1 MRTKTPQRLERK
13 DAGGGREVRSFALQI
28 KAAGDDGTVEG
39 YGSVFGVRDNYDD
52 VIAKGAFIQSLKDHK
67 AAGTMPAMLWQHD
80 ADKPIGVWTEMVED
94 EKGLRIKGQLAME
107 TVKGKEAHALLKMG
121 ALNGLSIGFMSK
133 EWAYDRDTE
142 VRTLTAIDLWEVSL
156 VTFPANEK
164 ARVTNVKAI
173 SEDSVARAIKHL
185 KAAIALHVAHMDGS
199 EPTSDESQMRMMKMM
214 EDALSALQKSK
225 GADDDDMEDMEGMGK
240 SMSTPKNAERIL
252 RDAGFSRS
260 DATALVSRVMR
271 MGEVRRDS
279 VDSTVA
285 AMKSADRLL
294 RSLTS

>member
-1 MRTKTPQRLERK
+1 MKTKHFDVGFE
-13 DAGGGREVRSFALQI
+13 I
-28 KAAGDDGTVEG
+28 KAVNADGTVEG

-52 VIAKGAFIQSLKDHK
+52 VIAKGAFVQSLKDHK

-133 EWAYDRDTE
+133 EWSYDRETE

-164 ARVTNVKAI
+164 ARVTNVKSA
-173 SEDSVARAIKHL
+173 
-185 KAAIALHVAHMDGS
+185 
-199 EPTSDESQMRMMKMM
+199 DELQAPK
-214 EDALSALQKSK
+214 DAEKV
-225 GADDDDMEDMEGMGK
+225 
-240 SMSTPKNAERIL
+240 L
-252 RDAGFSRS
+252 RDAGFSKS
-260 DATALVSRVMR
+260 DATAFVSRVMR
-271 MGEVRRDS
+271 MGEVRSDS
-279 VDSTVA
+279 ANSTAV
-285 AMKSADRLL
+285 AMKAADRLL

>member
-1 MRTKTPQRLERK
+1 MQQKNPQRLERK
-13 DAGGGREVRSFALQI
+13 DATGGREVRSFALQI
-28 KAAGDDGTVEG
+28 KAAGDDGTIEG

-52 VIAKGAFIQSLKDHK
+52 VIAKGAFVKSLKDHK

-142 VRTLTAIDLWEVSL
+142 VRTLTALDLWEVSL

-164 ARVTNVKAI
+164 ARVTNVKSA
-173 SEDSVARAIKHL
+173 
-185 KAAIALHVAHMDGS
+185 
-199 EPTSDESQMRMMKMM
+199 DEM
-214 EDALSALQKSK
+214 A
-225 GADDDDMEDMEGMGK
+225 
-240 SMSTPKNAERIL
+240 TPKDAEKAL
-252 RDAGFSRS
+252 RDAGFSKS
-260 DATALVSRVMR
+260 DATAFVSRVMR
-271 MGEVRRDS
+271 MGEVRSDS
-279 VDSTVA
+279 ANSTAV
-285 AMKSADRLL
+285 AMKAADRLL

>member
-1 MRTKTPQRLERK
+1 MRTKTPQRPERK

-94 EKGLRIKGQLAME
+94 DKGLRIKGQLAME

-164 ARVTNVKAI
+164 ARVTNVKSA
-173 SEDSVARAIKHL
+173 
-185 KAAIALHVAHMDGS
+185 
-199 EPTSDESQMRMMKMM
+199 DELQAPK
-214 EDALSALQKSK
+214 DAEKV
-225 GADDDDMEDMEGMGK
+225 
-240 SMSTPKNAERIL
+240 L
-252 RDAGFSRS
+252 RDAGFSKS
-260 DATALVSRVMR
+260 DATAFVSRVMR

-285 AMKSADRLL
+285 AMKAADRLL
-294 RSLTS
+294 RSITS

>member
-1 MRTKTPQRLERK
+1 MKTKHFDVGFE
-13 DAGGGREVRSFALQI
+13 I
-28 KAAGDDGTVEG
+28 KAVNADGTVEG

-80 ADKPIGVWTEMVED
+80 ADKPIGIWTEMVED

-164 ARVTNVKAI
+164 ARVTNVKSA
-173 SEDSVARAIKHL
+173 
-185 KAAIALHVAHMDGS
+185 
-199 EPTSDESQMRMMKMM
+199 DEM
-214 EDALSALQKSK
+214 A
-225 GADDDDMEDMEGMGK
+225 
-240 SMSTPKNAERIL
+240 TPKDAEKAL
-252 RDAGFSRS
+252 RDAGFSKS
-260 DATALVSRVMR
+260 DATAFVSRVMR
-271 MGEVRRDS
+271 MGEVRSDS
-279 VDSTVA
+279 ANSTAV
-285 AMKSADRLL
+285 AMKAADRLL

>member
-1 MRTKTPQRLERK
+1 MQKKNPQRLERK
-13 DAGGGREVRSFALQI
+13 DAAGGREVRSFALQI
-28 KAAGDDGTVEG
+28 KAAGDDGTIEG

-52 VIAKGAFIQSLKDHK
+52 VIAKGAFVKSLKDHK

-107 TVKGKEAHALLKMG
+107 TVKGKEAHALLKIG

-164 ARVTNVKAI
+164 ARVTNVK
-173 SEDSVARAIKHL
+173 
-185 KAAIALHVAHMDGS
+185 
-199 EPTSDESQMRMMKMM
+199 
-214 EDALSALQKSK
+214 SAEEM
-225 GADDDDMEDMEGMGK
+225 A
-240 SMSTPKNAERIL
+240 TPKDAEKAL
-252 RDAGFSRS
+252 RDAGFSKS
-260 DATALVSRVMR
+260 DATAFVSRVMR
-271 MGEVRRDS
+271 MGEVRSDS
-279 VDSTVA
+279 ANSTAV
-285 AMKSADRLL
+285 AMKAADRLL

>member
-1 MRTKTPQRLERK
+1 MKEAPMQNKTQQRPERK

-39 YGSVFGVRDNYDD
+39 YGSVFGVRDNCDD
-52 VIAKGAFIQSLKDHK
+52 VIAKGAFVQSLKDHK

-164 ARVTNVKAI
+164 ARVTNVKSA
-173 SEDSVARAIKHL
+173 
-185 KAAIALHVAHMDGS
+185 
-199 EPTSDESQMRMMKMM
+199 DEM
-214 EDALSALQKSK
+214 A
-225 GADDDDMEDMEGMGK
+225 
-240 SMSTPKNAERIL
+240 TPKDAEKAL
-252 RDAGFSRS
+252 RDAGFSKS
-260 DATALVSRVMR
+260 DATAFVSRVMR
-271 MGEVRRDS
+271 MGEVRSDS
-279 VDSTVA
+279 ANSTAV
-285 AMKSADRLL
+285 AMKAADRLL

>member
-13 DAGGGREVRSFALQI
+13 DAAGGREVRSFALQI

-52 VIAKGAFIQSLKDHK
+52 VIAKGAFVQSLKDHR

-133 EWAYDRDTE
+133 EWSYDRDTE

-164 ARVTNVKAI
+164 ARVTNVKSA
-173 SEDSVARAIKHL
+173 
-185 KAAIALHVAHMDGS
+185 
-199 EPTSDESQMRMMKMM
+199 DELQAPK
-214 EDALSALQKSK
+214 DAEKV
-225 GADDDDMEDMEGMGK
+225 
-240 SMSTPKNAERIL
+240 L
-252 RDAGFSRS
+252 RDAGFSKS
-260 DATALVSRVMR
+260 DATAFVSRVMR
-271 MGEVRRDS
+271 MGEVRSDS
-279 VDSTVA
+279 ANSTAV
-285 AMKSADRLL
+285 AMKAAERLL

>member
-1 MRTKTPQRLERK
+1 MQNKTQQRPERK

-52 VIAKGAFIQSLKDHK
+52 VISKGAFVQSLKDHK

-164 ARVTNVKAI
+164 ARVTNVKSA
-173 SEDSVARAIKHL
+173 
-185 KAAIALHVAHMDGS
+185 
-199 EPTSDESQMRMMKMM
+199 DEM
-214 EDALSALQKSK
+214 A
-225 GADDDDMEDMEGMGK
+225 
-240 SMSTPKNAERIL
+240 TPKDAEKAL
-252 RDAGFSRS
+252 RDAGFSKS
-260 DATALVSRVMR
+260 DATAFVSRVMR

-279 VDSTVA
+279 VDSTAVA
-285 AMKSADRLL
+285 LKAANRLL
-294 RSLTS
+294 SSLTS

>member
-1 MRTKTPQRLERK
+1 MKTKHFDVGFE
-13 DAGGGREVRSFALQI
+13 I
-28 KAAGDDGTVEG
+28 KAVNADGTVEG

-121 ALNGLSIGFMSK
+121 ALNGLSIGFVSK

-164 ARVTNVKAI
+164 ARVTNVKSA
-173 SEDSVARAIKHL
+173 
-185 KAAIALHVAHMDGS
+185 
-199 EPTSDESQMRMMKMM
+199 DEM
-214 EDALSALQKSK
+214 A
-225 GADDDDMEDMEGMGK
+225 
-240 SMSTPKNAERIL
+240 TPKDAEKAL
-252 RDAGFSRS
+252 RDAGFSKS
-260 DATALVSRVMR
+260 DATAFVSRVMR
-271 MGEVRRDS
+271 MGEVRSDS
-279 VDSTVA
+279 ANSTAV
-285 AMKSADRLL
+285 AMKAADRLL